1 MLIAL
6 APAPLPTPQK
16 YPVESSK
23 VSFPNAK
30 TCRELERL
38 KKEVEAL
45 QEKCKECHS
54 KNPGGDQS
62 KIPVLERGVDS
73 LKRGLKTIV
82 EQLDHFLSHQK
93 RDAKI
98 QKMQQAWIHKSWHGP
113 CICNNTR
120 RFTAKLVK
128 SRGQE
133 RRHPRL
139 AEV

>member
-54 KNPGGDQS
+54 KNPGETN
-62 KIPVLERGVDS
+62 PR
-73 LKRGLKTIV
+73 
-82 EQLDHFLSHQK
+82 FLYWK
-93 RDAKI
+93 GE
-98 QKMQQAWIHKSWHGP
+98 WIHSSGDSRPLW
-113 CICNNTR
+113 NN
-120 RFTAKLVK
+120 
-128 SRGQE
+128 
-133 RRHPRL
+133 
-139 AEV
+139 